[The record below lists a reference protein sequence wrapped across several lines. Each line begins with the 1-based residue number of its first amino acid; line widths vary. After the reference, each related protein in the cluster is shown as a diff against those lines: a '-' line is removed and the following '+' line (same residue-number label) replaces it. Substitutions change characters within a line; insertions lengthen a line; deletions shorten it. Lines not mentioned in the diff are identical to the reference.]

1 MYNDKLD
8 EEATQGLKDISMYP
22 RMFDWVDRWGKEK
35 ANEIGLIEYN
45 TGEEVSWKDFATKS
59 KAFAAKL
66 LKMGIGKGDV
76 VATTLVLLKEHIYL
90 MYACYRIGAIIA
102 PLDPRLKS
110 HEVDES
116 FNKMNPK
123 AYFSLGNTPVTD
135 FRPIIKDMIEK
146 HGKANGGSCEYF
158 IQFQKETDEIVDG
171 AMGITEFAK
180 DIKTTF
186 ILSMLTGKVGKAQ
199 KQVSGRDPILIIF
212 TTGSTGSP
220 KPALLCSEN
229 ILAQNNA
236 LKFAFNIKPEDR
248 MLVNLP
254 PSHVGCTTEQLAT
267 TIFCGATSII
277 LHIFKPEDS
286 LDAIQKYKVNLFGQ
300 IPALFAMEWAL
311 PDYEKYDISSLSF
324 ALYAGQPVT
333 RQFLE
338 RLEKMAPKFGT
349 GLGLTETAGFCTY
362 SPLDGSVDDILASIG
377 YDVSYYPLTIRE
389 PMKDDGYAGEEKNPD
404 EVGEICFSGPQTFLG
419 YLNDP
424 ENTAKTISKDGYLYT
439 GDLGSY
445 DEKGLH
451 FAGRSKLLI
460 KPKGYNVFPTEVE
473 EFISANLKEK
483 VANVAIV
490 GEEHEIFTEAIIAFV
505 EKKENVELS
514 SGEILE
520 VCKEMASYK
529 RPLHVEILESGGL
542 PLNRVAKTDYMEL
555 KFRGAALV
563 KELRMKGMWDK
574 KPIGG

>member
-1 MYNDKLD
+1 MYNRKLD
-8 EEATQGLKDISMYP
+8 EEATLMLEELSKYP
-22 RMFDWVDRWGKEK
+22 RMFDWVDRWAKEK
-35 ANEIGLIEYN
+35 PNQIGLIEYN

-66 LKMGIGKGDV
+66 LKMGIGKGDI

-110 HEVDES
+110 HEVDDC
-116 FNKMNPK
+116 FKKMKPK

-135 FRPIIKDMIEK
+135 FRPIITDMINK
-146 HGKANGGSCEYF
+146 HSKSNGGPCQYF
-158 IQFQKETDEIVDG
+158 IQFQKEEDQIIDG
-171 AMGITEFAK
+171 AIGITEFAK
-180 DIKTTF
+180 DIKSTF
-186 ILSMLTGKVGKAQ
+186 ILSMLTGKVKKAQ
-199 KQVSGRDPILIIF
+199 KQVGKRDPILIIF

-236 LKFAFNIKPEDR
+236 LKVGFNIKTEDR

-311 PDYEKYDISSLSF
+311 PDYEQYDISSLSF

-338 RLEKMAPKFGT
+338 KLEKMAPKFGT

-424 ENTAKTISKDGYLYT
+424 VNTVKTISKDGYLYT

-451 FAGRSKLLI
+451 FAGRSKLMI

-490 GEEHEIFTEAIIAFV
+490 GEEHAIFTEAIIAFV
-505 EKKENVELS
+505 EKKENTELS
-514 SGEILE
+514 TDDVFD
-520 VCKEMASYK
+520 VCKEIASYK
-529 RPLHVEILESGGL
+529 RPLHVEILESGGM

-555 KFRGAALV
+555 KFRGAELV
-563 KELRMKGMWDK
+563 KELRKQGMWDK
-574 KPIGG
+574 TP